1 MPQNGRSKEDLISK
15 IYQVDTIYWILQC
28 WSYYVRIKFSRHQH
42 HTVIEPKTEWGGSRQ
57 QLFRRYCDSSG
68 WRNNRQHR
76 KSLLRNQ
83 IMIIKD
89 KNALCLSVNVFSTKA
104 LIGDT
109 IFYVS
114 NGRRDR
120 HFTWSSEPREGL
132 ACCSVKE
139 ISSCLSYWKTLSI
152 GPAPGIEPA
161 TYRSAVL
168 HALPTELTMS
178 RFNTAHS
185 VLSPNIE
192 H

>member
-1 MPQNGRSKEDLISK
+1 MPQNGRSKEDLITK

-42 HTVIEPKTEWGGSRQ
+42 DTFIEPKTEWGGSRQ
-57 QLFRRYCDSSG
+57 QLFRHYCDSSG

-83 IMIIKD
+83 IIIIKI
-89 KNALCLSVNVFSTKA
+89 KMHFVWVSMYLARK

-114 NGRRDR
+114 NWRRDR
-120 HFTWSSEPREGL
+120 HFTWSSDPREGL
-132 ACCSVKE
+132 ACCSAKE
-139 ISSCLSYWKTLSI
+139 IPSFLSYCETLSI
-152 GPAPGIEPA
+152 GPAPGIERA

-168 HALPTELTMS
+168 HALLSYSTELTMS
-178 RFNTAHS
+178 RFNTCS
-185 VLSPNIE
+185 LCFKP
-192 H
+192 